1 MATIQTSLA
10 NTLDAA
16 GTAAQMDTSAKEI
29 MKHRSILAKLL
40 KECTEEFK
48 NLDPKYIEENCFI
61 GEVKVSKVAVD
72 QDMLD
77 SDATIVGSNSEDKTK
92 NEGTIHYDIVF
103 DAGIPETDTIVRM
116 IINVEIQVDLNL
128 KYAVVTR
135 GVYYGSRLIS
145 RQKGTVFTHSDY
157 HKIQKV
163 YSIWICP
170 DAKGKTANS
179 YAKYGITQQE
189 VFGYVDEPVE
199 NYDKLCVIVI
209 NLNDEGR
216 NSEKEIIGF
225 LSTLLSTTITV
236 EEKKKDLQDKYH
248 FNMTKELEE
257 DEIGMCNV
265 GTATLLKGAQGNKI
279 DIAIK
284 MLQRGKYTIEE
295 IVDLTELPLETVQ
308 KLAEE
313 VAAAE

>member
-1 MATIQTSLA
+1 MAIVQTNLA

-16 GTAAQMDTSAKEI
+16 GTAAQMDASAKEI

-40 KECTEEFK
+40 KECTVEFK
-48 NLDPKYIEENCFI
+48 NLPLQYIEENCFI

-77 SDATIVGSNSEDKTK
+77 SDATIVGSNTEDKTN

-103 DAGIPETDTIVRM
+103 DAGIPETDTVVRL
-116 IINVEIQVDLNL
+116 IINVEIQVELNL

-135 GVYYGSRLIS
+135 GVYYGSRQIS
-145 RQKGTVFTHSDY
+145 RQKGTVFTHLDY
-157 HKIQKV
+157 QKIQKV

-189 VFGYVDEPVE
+189 VYGYVVEPVE

-209 NLNDEGR
+209 KLNDEGR
-216 NSEKEIIGF
+216 NSENEIIGF
-225 LSTLLSTTITV
+225 LRASLKTP
-236 EEKKKDLQDKYH
+236 Y
-248 FNMTKELEE
+248 TKQS
-257 DEIGMCNV
+257 
-265 GTATLLKGAQGNKI
+265 KR
-279 DIAIK
+279 DI
-284 MLQRGKYTIEE
+284 M
-295 IVDLTELPLETVQ
+295 
-308 KLAEE
+308 E
-313 VAAAE
+313 V